1 MSNFFKNRNK
11 IKTWNK
17 QKRKK
22 VGKKNYKKEWKK
34 MKQTKGN
41 TIKRFLFF
49 FKPKTDFK
57 KKKQNRKQTKKE
69 KNL

>member
-1 MSNFFKNRNK
+1 
-11 IKTWNK
+11 
-17 QKRKK
+17 
-22 VGKKNYKKEWKK
+22 